1 MFRHKGAI
9 FMTYTTDSRRLIFDL
24 SMNLLQ
30 QDMLTSRLFMGGSVG
45 KSLRDLV
52 LAESGSLRLTDPA
65 AQALSGKLR
74 SDSGMLRQASANV
87 SEAASVTAMAQSA
100 AGTIRSSLER
110 MQELAEGV
118 ADGSLGVSAAQAEYQ
133 SLIDTIEGTVDSA
146 SYNGFNLLSAGGW
159 GADERITLNGAAG
172 TAGTTGTIH
181 IQAGTGGFGL
191 VLHDLSY
198 LKGVFDTADIQDA
211 AAATTAATA
220 ISGHVSDVQG
230 IETMLEKR
238 GEGLT
243 AQSEAL
249 ASQAEI
255 LQTAAA
261 TREATDDK
269 RSVEELLLDYVLT
282 NVGKIV
288 DTDT

>member
-1 MFRHKGAI
+1 VPDRGEFRQSPAPGPQHQKVLPAGMFRHKGAI

-118 ADGSLGVSAAQAEYQ
+118 TALWAFPPRRLSISHLSTPSKARWTAHPTTDSTCSAPA
-133 SLIDTIEGTVDSA
+133 
-146 SYNGFNLLSAGGW
+146 AGGRMK
-159 GADERITLNGAAG
+159 E
-172 TAGTTGTIH
+172 
-181 IQAGTGGFGL
+181 
-191 VLHDLSY
+191 
-198 LKGVFDTADIQDA
+198 
-211 AAATTAATA
+211 
-220 ISGHVSDVQG
+220 
-230 IETMLEKR
+230 
-238 GEGLT
+238 
-243 AQSEAL
+243 
-249 ASQAEI
+249 
-255 LQTAAA
+255 
-261 TREATDDK
+261 
-269 RSVEELLLDYVLT
+269 
-282 NVGKIV
+282 
-288 DTDT
+288 